1 MNNKKKFSP
10 GKLLDNNKVVL
21 LISLILAFAIWLG
34 YSMYGGEQQERTLDV
49 PIQMD
54 SMTVPTQFNLQQ
66 FGDYSNSAVTV
77 TIVGK
82 KAVIGTVKTED
93 IRVTASTLDVNTA
106 GKHTLPLSVS
116 IESTKDFQIVSTNTL
131 SVEVYFDTYKEVT
144 VEVTPE
150 LSTDPKVPTGYE
162 LGNYILSEDKLLA
175 HGPSTEVSKIDKIV
189 ARADIDE
196 NLTKTQTYAAQIVAI
211 DQYGNEIQNITIDE
225 SDDFTITIPVFK
237 LASMPVSVEFTNM
250 PDGVTQD
257 QFSVKYSVS
266 SLNIAG
272 EAATIDKM
280 DSVSIGTIDF
290 SQLSNS
296 ANTFSFDASSIPGIK
311 VRSKIST
318 IEVNVDLS
326 SFKSKKITL
335 PASAIEI
342 VNESAFKVNLNEE
355 TVQVT
360 VAGLTDA
367 VDSVKVS
374 DLSATIKVDEDAKVG
389 ENQTFDLSIK
399 VTNRSGIWAAGQYKI
414 HAEITQ

>member
-150 LSTDPKVPTGYE
+150 LSTEPKVPTGYE
-162 LGNYILSEDKLLA
+162 LGNYILSVKFKTSPLMSRMIL
-175 HGPSTEVSKIDKIV
+175 PS
-189 ARADIDE
+189 
-196 NLTKTQTYAAQIVAI
+196 
-211 DQYGNEIQNITIDE
+211 QYR
-225 SDDFTITIPVFK
+225 
-237 LASMPVSVEFTNM
+237 
-250 PDGVTQD
+250 
-257 QFSVKYSVS
+257 
-266 SLNIAG
+266 SLN
-272 EAATIDKM
+272 
-280 DSVSIGTIDF
+280 
-290 SQLSNS
+290 
-296 ANTFSFDASSIPGIK
+296 
-311 VRSKIST
+311 
-318 IEVNVDLS
+318 
-326 SFKSKKITL
+326 L
-335 PASAIEI
+335 PLCR
-342 VNESAFKVNLNEE
+342 FPLNLPICRM
-355 TVQVT
+355 
-360 VAGLTDA
+360 G
-367 VDSVKVS
+367 
-374 DLSATIKVDEDAKVG
+374 
-389 ENQTFDLSIK
+389 
-399 VTNRSGIWAAGQYKI
+399 
-414 HAEITQ
+414 

>member
-1 MNNKKKFSP
+1 
-10 GKLLDNNKVVL
+10 
-21 LISLILAFAIWLG
+21 
-34 YSMYGGEQQERTLDV
+34 
-49 PIQMD
+49 
-54 SMTVPTQFNLQQ
+54 
-66 FGDYSNSAVTV
+66 
-77 TIVGK
+77 
-82 KAVIGTVKTED
+82 
-93 IRVTASTLDVNTA
+93 
-106 GKHTLPLSVS
+106 
-116 IESTKDFQIVSTNTL
+116 
-131 SVEVYFDTYKEVT
+131 
-144 VEVTPE
+144 
-150 LSTDPKVPTGYE
+150 
-162 LGNYILSEDKLLA
+162 
-175 HGPSTEVSKIDKIV
+175 
-189 ARADIDE
+189 
-196 NLTKTQTYAAQIVAI
+196 
-211 DQYGNEIQNITIDE
+211 
-225 SDDFTITIPVFK
+225 
-237 LASMPVSVEFTNM
+237 MPVSVEFTNM

-374 DLSATIKVDEDAKVG
+374 DLSAAIKVDEDAKVG

-414 HAEITQ
+414 HADITQ